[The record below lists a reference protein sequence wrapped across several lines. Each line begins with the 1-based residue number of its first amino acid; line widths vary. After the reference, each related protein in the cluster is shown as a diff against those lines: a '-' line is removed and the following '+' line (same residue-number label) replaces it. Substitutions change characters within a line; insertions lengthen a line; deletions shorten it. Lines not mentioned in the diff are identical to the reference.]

1 MKTVID
7 LCVKLHFANFSKDD
21 DDDNDCE
28 ILSVVTKCDRLCLSV
43 VLNIL
48 YKRHLVMQSYGF
60 FSEVCLYNYI
70 VCVK

>member
-28 ILSVVTKCDRLCLSV
+28 ILSVVAKCDRLCL
-43 VLNIL
+43 
-48 YKRHLVMQSYGF
+48 
-60 FSEVCLYNYI
+60 
-70 VCVK
+70 